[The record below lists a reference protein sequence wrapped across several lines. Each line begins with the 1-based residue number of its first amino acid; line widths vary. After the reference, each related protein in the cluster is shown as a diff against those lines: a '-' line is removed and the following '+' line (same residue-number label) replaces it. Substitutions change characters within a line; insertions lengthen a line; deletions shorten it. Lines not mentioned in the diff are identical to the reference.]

1 MATVLHDEVVSG
13 KDERSST
20 LRSATT
26 PFAYT
31 WAPPSRST
39 VLGGHEVVATRTVPT
54 GGSGAE
60 TTAVAEITLVAA
72 IVPAGPL
79 GPAGP
84 GAPAVPGSPRAP
96 TGPAGPGGP
105 WAPRGPAGPE
115 EVPGIVASAAA
126 PMPTPARAMAPAPR
140 TAARLR
146 RWLPGGAPPRAS
158 AVPPSAASS
167 GRCRWICAMTPPF
180 PGCQR
185 MTFRCQSR

>member
-1 MATVLHDEVVSG
+1 MATVLHEDVVSG

-39 VLGGHEVVATRTVPT
+39 VLDGHEVVATRTVPT

-115 EVPGIVASAAA
+115 EVPGMVANATA
-126 PMPTPARAMAPAPR
+126 PTPTPARAMAPAPSTPVSPTR
-140 TAARLR
+140 WRAR
-146 RWLPGGAPPRAS
+146 GAPPGS
-158 AVPPSAASS
+158 PAVPPLLATS
-167 GRCRWICAMTPPF
+167 GRCRWICAMTPPS
-180 PGCQR
+180 PGR
-185 MTFRCQSR
+185 LNMTIRCRSR